1 MASAMFLSCALL
13 CSLLAEALRDSASE
27 SLALDSVPEGR
38 AEGETEPCAKEANE
52 TKRVLRELG
61 YSGEPRESQV
71 IWYADNGCV
80 HRIVCSEC
88 AGRLPERIHLQHLDT
103 VELTSPK
110 LTGNIRAFEGLKELQ
125 RLNLKNTQVEGD
137 IGVFASTPRLL
148 NLYLQ
153 GTQVKGDLEVFRKTP
168 ELESLGLEHT
178 HVVGDIQAL
187 EATTRLTQLWL
198 HTTSVWGSVK
208 ALRSTPRLQW
218 LYLGKTKVH
227 GDLRALGDLRSLF
240 ELDLAHTDLVGD
252 LEQLPKAHRLE
263 ILKLRGTRV
272 SGNLSTLLRWPRL
285 KKVDLSSTGVRGGVT
300 EAWRGRLRILQVLKL
315 AKSSVRF
322 VPRGDELAKLKQV
335 WEDEDH
341 ALLKELKS
349 LDVSGC
355 PLNCTVSDFL
365 MPLAIARITTIKA
378 ARAGLQGQVHALTHV
393 GGVTIYASEDFSY
406 ESDDE
411 TFPLANSLLLLDLT
425 GNNVTHMPRLPL
437 APGSRRFL
445 LRDIDKLHLGPTVL
459 SQALKEGT
467 ILDLSGT
474 TVVNKDEAKRLLQE
488 DVLKIT
494 DDHAFR
500 DTHGGFVCKNL
511 LGFNIFVTPSK
522 FLPDQLCQCMAGRYG
537 RGAACQTCPAN
548 TFSKRLGQRDCTKC
562 PANSTAKQGSSKP
575 GDCRCAYGRLHN
587 GTCGCDLHHALQGSD
602 CIPCTRLR
610 LQCNQTGSAAA
621 TAPPEVQHARLE
633 AKAEVAHRCL
643 PPNASSR
650 CPGSNQCGLG
660 YNGTLCSSCADG
672 FWAARGL
679 CWPCASAAS
688 PTSAWSLVALG
699 IAALVAAI
707 LLGYRMMYSA
717 PTSQPPRVKSLLQKL
732 LALQGP
738 VLLQMA
744 QLWGVLSRLGRRG
757 SREGL
762 REIPYMEAL
771 QLTATEV
778 QNSLNLQCSFDAEMV
793 RTMTALSSPLTPL
806 LLLICCSALEYFRAG
821 LGVNMALRTLTLLF
835 IGGASSTAELLSCQ
849 AEDGDGESLEDFA
862 FRKAFRHLR
871 CSDHDG
877 VAFWIDAVGCGCAV
891 AYGVL
896 IPLLL
901 AGLMMKQYFALR
913 EARLCYAHVEEEPRR
928 TTLQI
933 NTLRGQLA
941 KEVLPGR
948 LLAAAAAHLAVH
960 CRGRRHVQLQE
971 EYVIITSEGPVE
983 KAEELDAMKL
993 VADDDTSRDLDTLR
1007 SRKIAEM
1014 LTERTMVAESSDRW
1028 LQGAQPL
1035 LFKYA
1040 VAQDIWTDVLMKLYA
1055 VALVSCVSMMDAWK
1069 WAVAFSLGVAVLVG
1083 VYQPYMQPQV
1093 SHLQSLSCFAL
1104 AVTSVAFVYD
1114 LRWLARVA
1122 LLSPVVL
1129 LLWQARCPD
1138 CTEALAERIYQE
1150 LQAELPKL
1158 QRLEAH
1164 EVHVQ
1169 LLRL

>member
-1 MASAMFLSCALL
+1 
-13 CSLLAEALRDSASE
+13 
-27 SLALDSVPEGR
+27 
-38 AEGETEPCAKEANE
+38 
-52 TKRVLRELG
+52 
-61 YSGEPRESQV
+61 
-71 IWYADNGCV
+71 
-80 HRIVCSEC
+80 
-88 AGRLPERIHLQHLDT
+88 
-103 VELTSPK
+103 
-110 LTGNIRAFEGLKELQ
+110 
-125 RLNLKNTQVEGD
+125 
-137 IGVFASTPRLL
+137 
-148 NLYLQ
+148 
-153 GTQVKGDLEVFRKTP
+153 
-168 ELESLGLEHT
+168 
-178 HVVGDIQAL
+178 
-187 EATTRLTQLWL
+187 
-198 HTTSVWGSVK
+198 
-208 ALRSTPRLQW
+208 
-218 LYLGKTKVH
+218 
-227 GDLRALGDLRSLF
+227 
-240 ELDLAHTDLVGD
+240 
-252 LEQLPKAHRLE
+252 
-263 ILKLRGTRV
+263 
-272 SGNLSTLLRWPRL
+272 
-285 KKVDLSSTGVRGGVT
+285 
-300 EAWRGRLRILQVLKL
+300 
-315 AKSSVRF
+315 
-322 VPRGDELAKLKQV
+322 
-335 WEDEDH
+335 
-341 ALLKELKS
+341 
-349 LDVSGC
+349 
-355 PLNCTVSDFL
+355 

-511 LGFNIFVTPSK
+511 LGFNIFV
-522 FLPDQLCQCMAGRYG
+522 
-537 RGAACQTCPAN
+537 
-548 TFSKRLGQRDCTKC
+548 
-562 PANSTAKQGSSKP
+562 
-575 GDCRCAYGRLHN
+575 
-587 GTCGCDLHHALQGSD
+587 
-602 CIPCTRLR
+602 
-610 LQCNQTGSAAA
+610 
-621 TAPPEVQHARLE
+621 
-633 AKAEVAHRCL
+633 
-643 PPNASSR
+643 
-650 CPGSNQCGLG
+650 
-660 YNGTLCSSCADG
+660 
-672 FWAARGL
+672 
-679 CWPCASAAS
+679 
-688 PTSAWSLVALG
+688 
-699 IAALVAAI
+699 
-707 LLGYRMMYSA
+707 
-717 PTSQPPRVKSLLQKL
+717 KSLLQKL

-757 SREGL
+757 SRQGL

-806 LLLICCSALEYFRAG
+806 LLRPGKLWWFLA
-821 LGVNMALRTLTLLF
+821 VNMALRTLTLLF

-896 IPLLL
+896 IP
-901 AGLMMKQYFALR
+901 YFALR

-1122 LLSPVVL
+1122 LLSPVLL
-1129 LLWQARCPD
+1129 LLWQAPPMNSF
-1138 CTEALAERIYQE
+1138 LSHGQ
-1150 LQAELPKL
+1150 
-1158 QRLEAH
+1158 
-1164 EVHVQ
+1164 
-1169 LLRL
+1169 